1 MHTCST
7 SKSSPS
13 SDQRVWW
20 RDRLDLQHDGVVY
33 MVENFCCRAS
43 PTNSREGERKVARLL
58 GLGGRCVCGEGAHPP
73 SIYRG
78 GGSPCPSSKPISS
91 LNNLNSPL
99 SRNPI
104 SSLNDLNSPLSRN
117 PISSLNEF
125 KLIQDRL
132 GPMGPCAPGP
142 MRPGHSLI
150 GPCPLPEGGATLVPF
165 RKVLEASG
173 TIPINPEQFRTPKTA
188 LPYMNL
194 ILRTIPEPLVI
205 SRIPSETPN
214 KNS

>member
-1 MHTCST
+1 M
-7 SKSSPS
+7 
-13 SDQRVWW
+13 
-20 RDRLDLQHDGVVY
+20 Y
-33 MVENFCCRAS
+33 
-43 PTNSREGERKVARLL
+43 
-58 GLGGRCVCGEGAHPP
+58 GEGAHHP

-78 GGSPCPSSKPISS
+78 GAASPCPSSKPISS
-91 LNNLNSPL
+91 LNN
-99 SRNPI
+99 
-104 SSLNDLNSPLSRN
+104 LNSPLSRN

-150 GPCPLPEGGATLVPF
+150 GPCPLPEGGTTLAPF

-173 TIPINPEQFRTPKTA
+173 TIPINPEQFQTPKTA

-205 SRIPSETPN
+205 SRIPFETPN

>member
-1 MHTCST
+1 
-7 SKSSPS
+7 
-13 SDQRVWW
+13 
-20 RDRLDLQHDGVVY
+20 
-33 MVENFCCRAS
+33 MVERRIGSTTRRRGVYGGEFLLQGFAYKQPGGREEGSKAARAW
-43 PTNSREGERKVARLL
+43 RKV
-58 GLGGRCVCGEGAHPP
+58 CVGEGAHHP

-78 GGSPCPSSKPISS
+78 GAARPCPSSKPISS

-150 GPCPLPEGGATLVPF
+150 GPCPLPEGGSTLVPF

-173 TIPINPEQFRTPKTA
+173 TIPINPEQFQTPKTA

-194 ILRTIPEPLVI
+194 ILRTTPEPLVM

>member
-1 MHTCST
+1 VRPLPSLYRGVGTNPSP
-7 SKSSPS
+7 SPKPRLAAKEGRVGGQVFPPPSRSSP
-13 SDQRVWW
+13 RV
-20 RDRLDLQHDGVVY
+20 
-33 MVENFCCRAS
+33 S
-43 PTNSREGERKVARLL
+43 PRFG
-58 GLGGRCVCGEGAHPP
+58 
-73 SIYRG
+73 
-78 GGSPCPSSKPISS
+78 
-91 LNNLNSPL
+91 
-99 SRNPI
+99 
-104 SSLNDLNSPLSRN
+104 
-117 PISSLNEF
+117 
-125 KLIQDRL
+125 RL